1 MAKTLQAGFFRG
13 FQVTLLVRPH
23 LLSERYLDRLQ
34 LLESSKFGRVRRHF
48 KRNRL
53 QRPSGMEKSLWSSDL
68 QDQKPLYMSRHRPR
82 PPNCQSVYPARSHS
96 RHHSCHHL
104 QQPAKQ
110 AKPCA
115 WLQVHPKGRLLPVL
129 TKSQHRVE
137 TIRFDRER
145 LSLRNLH
152 HPNVKHNGNF
162 SRNAWQR

>member
-96 RHHSCHHL
+96 RHHPFAQIQGIGSRHQCWPPTPASILNQIRRPLGIPFRFRPTQSCSR
-104 QQPAKQ
+104 KQ
-110 AKPCA
+110 LGPMSPNPLA
-115 WLQVHPKGRLLPVL
+115 R
-129 TKSQHRVE
+129 
-137 TIRFDRER
+137 RF
-145 LSLRNLH
+145 H
-152 HPNVKHNGNF
+152 
-162 SRNAWQR
+162 